1 MQMAFTVNTLIGN
14 NVEVYKNTTIR
25 VLFRGSVA
33 ETDPA
38 LEEPYVQIDTLNL
51 INIDS
56 KDMAQFENVKVPL
69 SPDPDNKGQWIGYVY
84 GLAPEDAKT
93 ISLTGSANSDTG
105 PGNLITSD
113 VPVRASNE
121 LQDVPILPLTP
132 TMETAP
138 KEHMKPS
145 DDLLGKYTKILKIL
159 INYTAADGSVQPY
172 ENYVVE
178 WRATIHSDFNDR
190 FNVYGSANA
199 TEPLE
204 PKHLGK
210 IIYYRTATNKD
221 GIAELYLVSSTHMA
235 SDTIACYTTGTRYR
249 KFGSIASIN
258 LDENEATHE
267 LSAPDLTWPFGVID
281 LNATKT
287 KNFRVLVEYGSTT
300 GDTVY
305 LYLNG
310 FLNSMTE
317 VNSSD
322 EVISDTISRYN
333 LKSTTYPTRDDTA
346 ENKLLYAVAQQGL
359 VRTSA
364 QNWFK
369 ATGNPGP
376 VEPEDVERN
385 LPAPFLIN
393 HSKTINED
401 LIKGG
406 LLIFAKKIDD
416 NGKLIAEVGD
426 VIIVRIY
433 VDAYEDG
440 TNSPRSGVFS
450 SSDYTVTPDMLED
463 LSKDFSISISE
474 GYLKGFDS
482 DRNGNSGLARIE
494 YFVSKPDGRKEY
506 SRLDSCRIDTVPPH
520 AKTLLK

>member
-1 MQMAFTVNTLIGN
+1 MAFTVNTLIGN
-14 NVEVYKNTTIR
+14 NVEVYKDATIR
-25 VLFRGSVA
+25 VLFTGSVG

-38 LEEPYVQIDTLNL
+38 LENPYVQIDTLNL

-56 KDMAQFENVKVPL
+56 KDPAQFENVQVPL
-69 SPDPDNKGQWIGYVY
+69 SPDPDNEGQWIGYVY

-105 PGNLITSD
+105 SGNLITSD
-113 VPVRASNE
+113 VPVTASKGI
-121 LQDVPILPLTP
+121 QDVPIPPLTP

-138 KEHMKPS
+138 TEHMKPS
-145 DDLLGKYTKILKIL
+145 EDLQGKYTKILQIL

-178 WRATIHSDFNDR
+178 WRTTIHSDFNDR
-190 FNVYGSANA
+190 FNVYGSATA

-204 PKHLGK
+204 PKHLNK
-210 IIYYRTATNKD
+210 IIYYRTATNEK
-221 GIAELYLVSSTHMA
+221 GIAELCLVSSTQMA
-235 SDTIACYTTGTRYR
+235 SDTIACYTTRTHNR
-249 KFGSIASIN
+249 KFGSIASIS
-258 LDENEATHE
+258 LDENKASYE
-267 LSAPDLTWPFGVID
+267 LSAPDLRWPFGVID
-281 LNATKT
+281 LDATKT
-287 KNFRVLVEYGSTT
+287 KNFPVLVEYGSTT

-305 LYLNG
+305 VYLNG
-310 FLNSMTE
+310 FLNSATQ

-322 EVISDTISRYN
+322 QIIADSISRYN
-333 LKSTTYPTRDDTA
+333 LKSTTDPKRDDTV

-359 VRTSA
+359 VRTSV

-369 ATGNPGP
+369 ATGHPGP
-376 VEPEDVERN
+376 VEPEDVPRT

-406 LLIFAKKIDD
+406 LLIFAKKLDE

-440 TNSPRSGVFS
+440 TNTPRNGVFP
-450 SSDYTVTPDMLED
+450 SSDYIVTPDMLED
-463 LSKDFSISISE
+463 TTKDFSISISE

>member
-1 MQMAFTVNTLIGN
+1 MAFTVNTLIGN

-38 LEEPYVQIDTLNL
+38 LENPYVQIDKLNL

-69 SPDPDNKGQWIGYVY
+69 SPDPDNEGQWIGYVY
-84 GLAPEDAKT
+84 GIAPEGAAT

-113 VPVRASNE
+113 VPVRAPNG

-138 KEHMKPS
+138 EEHMKPS
-145 DDLLGKYTKILKIL
+145 DDTKGKYTKILKIA
-159 INYTAADGSVQPY
+159 INYTADDKSLLPY
-172 ENYVVE
+172 ENHVIE

-190 FNVYGSANA
+190 FNVYGSATA
-199 TEPLE
+199 TEVLE
-204 PKHLGK
+204 PYHLGQ

-221 GIAELYLVSSTHMA
+221 GIAELYLVSSKQMA
-235 SDTIACYTTGTRYR
+235 SDTIVCYTTGTRNR

-287 KNFRVLVEYGSTT
+287 KNFRVVVEYGSRT

-305 LYLNG
+305 VYLNG
-310 FLNSMTE
+310 FLNSVTE

-322 EVISDTISRYN
+322 EIIVDSISRYN
-333 LKSTTYPTRDDTA
+333 LKSTTYPERDDTA

-359 VRTSA
+359 VRTSV

-369 ATGNPGP
+369 ATGSPGP
-376 VEPEDVERN
+376 VEPEDVDRI
-385 LPAPFLIN
+385 LPAPFLKN
-393 HSKTINED
+393 HSKTINAD
-401 LIKGG
+401 LIKDG
-406 LLIFAKKIDD
+406 LMILAKKKDED
-416 NGKLIAEVGD
+416 GKFIADVGD
-426 VIIVRIY
+426 KIIARIY
-433 VDAYEDG
+433 VNAYEDG
-440 TNSPRSGVFS
+440 TNTPRYGVFS
-450 SSDYTVTPDMLED
+450 SSEYEINQALLDDPGE
-463 LSKDFSISISE
+463 DFSISISE

-482 DRNGNSGLARIE
+482 DRNGNSGLAQIE
-494 YFVSKPDGRKEY
+494 YFVLKPDGTKIY
-506 SRLDSCRIDTVPPH
+506 SRLDNCRIDTVPPH
-520 AKTLLK
+520 QKTLLK